1 MAKHETKELLVAS
14 PEQIATIAEHIK
26 DVYVKKNYTVEIK
39 YSENK
44 VCDILMS
51 ENKPFF
57 GASYKLHITMKPHGN
72 SYIDF
77 YAGNYDNVFNWA
89 MLILFII
96 LPITWPLAIALIFHI
111 IRWSVQNNLDDETLK
126 IAKEAI
132 K

>member
-1 MAKHETKELLVAS
+1 MEKHETKELLVAS

-26 DVYVKKNYTVEIK
+26 DVYVKKNYKVEIK

-57 GASYKLHITMKPHGN
+57 GTSYQLHITMKPHGN

-77 YAGNYDNVFNWA
+77 YAGNDNNLTYWA

-96 LPITWPLAIALIFHI
+96 LPFTWPLAIALIIHI
-111 IRWSVQNNLDDETLK
+111 IKWRAQNNLDDETLK